1 MYPEAGCPYSRLTTR
16 SGLPPHLLCTCPRS
30 DGLRPSDFLLD
41 GHVGC
46 SSLQAKYCP
55 FSTGWMA
62 RRYSITLS
70 SIVPSRAPIIATV
83 GSSVIIHQLVS
94 IARKIISCRSE
105 VCRNVYTCCSPDIR
119 FLSTMRGLT
128 VCSARPPGRPS
139 RVRATCTLTVMTEEE
154 IISSAEVSLA
164 SGYDVSL
171 VKTPTLALRN
181 ARFATKKI
189 SMSK

>member
-1 MYPEAGCPYSRLTTR
+1 MQPTNPAVCGVACPRRILWSIHEASTCIDGQHVYPEAGCPYSRSTTR

-30 DGLRPSDFLLD
+30 DGLHPSDFLLD

-62 RRYSITLS
+62 RRHSITLS
-70 SIVPSRAPIIATV
+70 SIVPSRAPIIAAV

-105 VCRNVYTCCSPDIR
+105 VCRNVYFFAFSEPA
-119 FLSTMRGLT
+119 
-128 VCSARPPGRPS
+128 VAKPG
-139 RVRATCTLTVMTEEE
+139 A
-154 IISSAEVSLA
+154 
-164 SGYDVSL
+164 
-171 VKTPTLALRN
+171 
-181 ARFATKKI
+181 
-189 SMSK
+189 

>member
-1 MYPEAGCPYSRLTTR
+1 MPTTDSVVDPRGQHVYPEAGCPYSRSTTR

-105 VCRNVYTCCSPDIR
+105 VCGNVYRQEKKWDVVTINEAASHDTHRESPM
-119 FLSTMRGLT
+119 SW
-128 VCSARPPGRPS
+128 ARLK
-139 RVRATCTLTVMTEEE
+139 V
-154 IISSAEVSLA
+154 
-164 SGYDVSL
+164 
-171 VKTPTLALRN
+171 
-181 ARFATKKI
+181 
-189 SMSK
+189 